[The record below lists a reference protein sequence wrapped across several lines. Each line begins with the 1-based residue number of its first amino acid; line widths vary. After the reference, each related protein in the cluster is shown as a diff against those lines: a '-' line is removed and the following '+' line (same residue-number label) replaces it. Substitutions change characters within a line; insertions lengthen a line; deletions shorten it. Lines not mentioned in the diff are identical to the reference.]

1 MPDTVQDLI
10 RKAAAEAGIP
20 ASLALAVA
28 EQESGFN
35 PTAMGPEI
43 TAGRAKGQRA
53 IGTFQIIPS
62 TADMLGID
70 AHDPRQ
76 NIIGGTKYLRQLMDK
91 HEGNLDLVLSEYGGD
106 VTKGTYAPGVRKRL
120 AKYQTEQVQQPTPQ
134 QPTVVGGAAG
144 VPPVTSTP
152 TPGAIPVSAAAS
164 PSAVGVPAA
173 PLARPLASP
182 LAERARQ
189 QQVTRT
195 DLPDDVRAQLGTLG
209 AQTGQPDVIGENLA
223 AVDPRTSTGRENL
236 AGAAGAIGMG
246 IATEGLSTAAGVLPW
261 VARVVGPTL
270 GAAVTGGA
278 EAGVE
283 GQSVP
288 EAAIRQGAY
297 EAGGTALLWP
307 LKRFAKGIVGS
318 RVARQAEEG
327 LDATVRAARRRL
339 TEGVAAAKDMASAA
353 IQATSEL
360 GQRAKQATRMQ
371 TRATT
376 TAARNAARDLVADT
390 ELQNAASI
398 ADVTKTYD
406 NLLAQPPS
414 SITAGQL
421 TKEAVEGPAK
431 KALDLAGQRVSEAAK
446 TGPMIQMTPIQ
457 NALDAMA
464 KSARPDSIFASGS
477 VTDAIG
483 FLKNVSAGRGAAAAE
498 TAGLR
503 DPSRLNAII
512 AEQLGLPEH
521 HPLPGLLGQI
531 QRAPESIA
539 FADAH
544 KLKMLL
550 DEGVNWDRTA
560 KKHLEKITK
569 GLRTTLREALAVHE
583 PYNVA
588 TGAYQAMVPLY
599 RKGVGKRVITAAQSN
614 PDAIARTLSVKNPSQ
629 ALALRDL
636 LLTQSAAGGDAEAG
650 QRAWDAVRASF
661 VYDKVLRGGVK
672 DLSTRV
678 RALVEQNPEFAR
690 AVLNDEPS
698 QRIVSNLDRLGQAY
712 SHAVEQAAQSSAA
725 AAAASGSL
733 KDAAATSALS
743 ARETTRQAAQQAV
756 AKARSEGAKGIAAV
770 RTAARAG
777 IDAAQQAQT
786 RLRESSLHE
795 NTLGGQ
801 AANVLRAV
809 TLGPKSIWGALSLV
823 RLLDGPTSKD
833 LLEWAAYSDAN
844 TQRLVGIL
852 TGQVPDRVAASTIR
866 EIVHSL
872 SSPTKPTTPTTST
885 TPTAPTS
892 APAPPAP

>member
-120 AKYQTEQVQQPTPQ
+120 AKYQTEQVGQPTPQ
-134 QPTVVGGAAG
+134 PPTVVGGAAG
-144 VPPVTSTP
+144 VPPVAPAP

-164 PSAVGVPAA
+164 PSAVGAPAA
-173 PLARPLASP
+173 PLSSP
-182 LAERARQ
+182 LGERARQ
-189 QQVTRT
+189 QQLTRT
-195 DLPDDVRAQLGTLG
+195 DLPADVRAQLGALG
-209 AQTGQPDVIGENLA
+209 LTGEANRDVILQNLA
-223 AVDPRTSTGRENL
+223 AIDPRTSSGRENL

-246 IATEGLSTAAGVLPW
+246 IATEGLSTVAGVLPW
-261 VARVVGPTL
+261 VARIVGPTL

-288 EAAIRQGAY
+288 EAALRQGAY

-512 AEQLGLPEH
+512 AEQLGLPEN

-531 QRAPESIA
+531 QRAPESIS

-569 GLRTTLREALAVHE
+569 GLRSTLREALAVHE

-698 QRIVSNLDRLGQAY
+698 QRIVSNLDRLGHAY
-712 SHAVEQAAQSSAA
+712 TQAVEQAVQSSVAA
-725 AAAASGSL
+725 KAAGTGM

-756 AKARSEGAKGIAAV
+756 AKARSEGAKGIASV
-770 RTAARAG
+770 RTSARAG

-801 AANVLRAV
+801 AANVIRAV

-885 TPTAPTS
+885 TPTAPTA
-892 APAPPAP
+892 APALTAP